1 MPQVIIDNCA
11 SAHIP
16 AFLDACFAMIG
27 MLH

>member
-1 MPQVIIDNCA
+1 MLQVIIDHRA